1 MRFGMWRTTPDLV
14 CYFET
19 EGGGGGGAAT
29 GGNSAGTPPPASGGA
44 STGDSGSSAASAT
57 GGSGTAGKSV
67 FTYPEDRS
75 NWVPSHVLRERSD
88 KFRQQQ
94 EALQRDLEYE
104 RRRVAALSGIEQ
116 PKPRLSAEQ
125 EQIRREFFEL
135 FPEYAGLAK
144 LDASKLEKIAQLDF
158 DAIQRANQ
166 ETSQRIWTN
175 HGTQAVQ
182 YFSGKI
188 KDAYGADVA
197 PTTMKRV
204 LNAFVAE
211 CGENV
216 QMLQRY
222 EAGDFSVIDEFMA
235 DWTKGFIDPVRKS
248 ATQLTPG
255 QVAARKLPRGGGSAT
270 VSAKPPSLK
279 PSDGDKYHSAAFEAF
294 QRSQG

>member
-19 EGGGGGGAAT
+19 EGGGSGAPAAGNPGATPAASPGGTPSPSTAGNAAPTTPGAGGT
-29 GGNSAGTPPPASGGA
+29 GG
-44 STGDSGSSAASAT
+44 
-57 GGSGTAGKSV
+57 KSI

-104 RRRVAALSGIEQ
+104 RRRVAALTGIEP
-116 PKPRLSAEQ
+116 PKPRLSQEQ

-188 KDAYGADVA
+188 KNAYGADVA

-211 CGENV
+211 CGENA

-255 QVAARKLPRGGGSAT
+255 QVAARKLPRGGGGAT
-270 VSAKPPSLK
+270 VAAKPPSLK